1 MSDALDLS
9 VVAADYLS
17 TRRALGYQLK
27 QQGQQLEA
35 FIGYLK
41 TLGAE
46 HLTVSDALAWAKLP
60 VDASPVCWHARLGL
74 VRSFARYLQA
84 LDPTSE
90 VPPDGLLPG
99 GSHRTTPYIYSQQ
112 QIAMLLTAAGRLRSP
127 LRAATYQTLLALLVV
142 TGMRLG
148 EAVSL
153 DRHDLDSEQGLL
165 TIRRGKF
172 GKARQLPLHPSTVK
186 ALGVYRDRVDGQHRN
201 VTAPSLFVSTVGTR
215 LIRENVD
222 VAFSRLV
229 HDTELDWSGRRRR
242 PRVHDLRHSF
252 AVRTLVDWYRDGLD
266 VQARLPLLSTYMGHT
281 GPASTYYYL
290 TAVPELVAL
299 VADRLDSISQVPS

>member
-35 FIGYLK
+35 FIGYVR

-60 VDASPVCWHARLGL
+60 VDASPVCWHARLGV
-74 VRSFARYLQA
+74 VRDFARYLQA

-90 VPPDGLLPG
+90 VPPDGLLPA
-99 GSHRTTPYIYSQQ
+99 GSHRTTPYIYSEQ

-127 LRAATYQTLLALLVV
+127 LRADTYQTLLALLVV

-153 DRHDLDSEQGLL
+153 DRDDLDSEQGLL

-172 GKARQLPLHPSTVK
+172 GKARQLPLHPSSVK
-186 ALGVYRDRVDGQHRN
+186 ALGAYRDRTDGQHRN

-215 LIRENVD
+215 LIGENVD

-229 HDTELDWSGRRRR
+229 NETELDWSGRRRR

-252 AVRTLVDWYRDGLD
+252 AVRTLVGWYRDGLD

-299 VADRLDSISQVPS
+299 IADRLDSISKVPS

>member
-1 MSDALDLS
+1 M
-9 VVAADYLS
+9 
-17 TRRALGYQLK
+17 
-27 QQGQQLEA
+27 
-35 FIGYLK
+35 
-41 TLGAE
+41 
-46 HLTVSDALAWAKLP
+46 LP

-74 VRSFARYLQA
+74 VRGFARYLQA

-99 GSHRTTPYIYSQQ
+99 GSHRTTPYIYSEP
-112 QIAMLLTAAGRLRSP
+112 QIAMLLTAAGRLRSS
-127 LRAATYQTLLALLVV
+127 LRADTYQTLLALLVV

-153 DRHDLDSEQGLL
+153 DRDDLDSEQGLL

-186 ALGVYRDRVDGQHRN
+186 ALGAYRDRIGGQHRN

-252 AVRTLVDWYRDGLD
+252 AVRTLVGWYRDGLD

-299 VADRLDSISQVPS
+299 VADRLDSISPVPS